1 MKVFGIYNGD
11 FDGWYLQQPLYHN
24 REDAVTEALNLVD
37 KQQKDVVLM
46 QEHCNKKPHI
56 YEGEYKD
63 WHRKEDGKDTWVGGY
78 MNEYT
83 VSVEEIEII

>member
-11 FDGWYLQQPLYHN
+11 FDGWYLQQPLYYK
-24 REDAVTEALNLVD
+24 REDAITEALLIVN
-37 KQQKDVVLM
+37 KQQEDVVLM
-46 QEHCNKKPHI
+46 QEHCNKKPDV
-56 YEGEYKD
+56 YNDEYKD

-83 VSVEEIEII
+83 VSVEEIEIV